1 MSRGPTV
8 RMQEPATSSEQTLRS
23 DSHATDG
30 PGASTSR
37 RRLGLAGIVVAC
49 VVVAVSLSEIVGDV
63 RVASISFSEI
73 VAAAAGGASWT
84 VLLLYGRAAR
94 PAARAAVPFA
104 AFIASML
111 ISLMLG
117 HGTRQGVQ
125 FMMVQ
130 AAFLGALLVASTARR
145 AVGPRLEHV
154 VGRCFRFTAV
164 VLGGATV
171 LGTLG
176 FGGAIGGTRP
186 SAIVALVGMGWFLA
200 EYRAGNRRALW
211 WSLAIAAEIAISLS
225 RTALLA
231 SVVVIVIALLF
242 GSRKHRSRNAMLCG
256 LLVLIGGWAVTSWA
270 PLHDRFVQGDVSL
283 SVGGISVN
291 AEGRTQVWAK
301 LWSDI
306 PDALVF
312 GRGPG
317 TASARSVKILA
328 SFDHPHNDYLR
339 ILYDFG
345 LLGTSMFAWFVFR
358 CARLLRK
365 TTRRSAGSIPACAAQ
380 YAGLAVLIMMATD
393 NPLDYSFVMIPLG
406 ALIGVALG
414 STRSAPR
421 RRVSPPAPRDE
432 LAGSRPPS
440 SVSRVGS

>member
-1 MSRGPTV
+1 MSPERTADV
-8 RMQEPATSSEQTLRS
+8 LEPA
-23 DSHATDG
+23 AGTDT
-30 PGASTSR
+30 P
-37 RRLGLAGIVVAC
+37 RRLGLAGVLVAC
-49 VVVAVSLSEIVGDV
+49 VVVAVSLSEIVGDM

-84 VLLLYGRAAR
+84 VLLLYGRA
-94 PAARAAVPFA
+94 PKAAVRAAVPFA
-104 AFIASML
+104 GFVASML
-111 ISLMLG
+111 ISLALG

-130 AAFLGALLVASTARR
+130 VAFLGALLVAATARR
-145 AVGPRLEHV
+145 AVGHRLEHII
-154 VGRCFRFTAV
+154 GRCFRVTAV
-164 VLGGATV
+164 VLGGATL

-200 EYRAGNRRALW
+200 EYKAGNRHSLW
-211 WSLAIAAEIAISLS
+211 WSLAIAAVIAISLS

-231 SVVVIVIALLF
+231 SVAVIVVALLF
-242 GSRKHRSRNAMLCG
+242 GSRKHRTRNLILCG
-256 LLVLIGGWAVTSWA
+256 LLVLAGGWAVTSWA

-291 AEGRTQVWAK
+291 AEGRTEVWAK
-301 LWSDI
+301 LWSEI
-306 PDALVF
+306 PNDLAF

-317 TASARSVKILA
+317 TASARSVAILA

-345 LLGTSMFAWFVFR
+345 VLGLSVFAWFVFR
-358 CARLLRK
+358 CARLLRRAAR
-365 TTRRSAGSIPACAAQ
+365 TAGGSMSARAAQ
-380 YAGLAVLIMMATD
+380 YGGLAVLIMMATD

-406 ALIGVALG
+406 ALIGIALG
-414 STRSAPR
+414 STRPAVRRASPGRRGPAPHLNA
-421 RRVSPPAPRDE
+421 PTPRDE
-432 LAGSRPPS
+432 LASSPPRS
-440 SVSRVGS
+440 SVSRAGS